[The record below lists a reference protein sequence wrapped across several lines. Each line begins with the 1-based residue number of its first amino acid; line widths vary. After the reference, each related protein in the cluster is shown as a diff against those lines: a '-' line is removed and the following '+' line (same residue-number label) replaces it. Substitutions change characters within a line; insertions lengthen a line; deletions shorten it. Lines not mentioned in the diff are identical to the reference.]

1 MKKRSK
7 TAKIVINVILT
18 LLTVVWV
25 FPLIFAVFTSFKSKQ
40 DYALSNFWDWP
51 KANFLLDNFQY
62 VQDNADLLTGM
73 LNSLLYSFCAAF
85 FCVAIAL
92 LAAYAIAHL
101 QIKFRMFWFLFIYS
115 GTIFPLQIYLIPV
128 YKGYSSLGLFDTKLG
143 MALFYIA
150 VCVPFALFV
159 FRNFFIDIP
168 AEICESAKIDGASDL
183 GILLRIMLP
192 MATAPVSVVFLTQF
206 AWSWN
211 DLMFGLTFTKSF
223 DVRPVMS
230 ALAQMGQQHLPALM
244 LGCAVASIP
253 TLALFFILQRN
264 FETGFVYTAK

>member
-1 MKKRSK
+1 MK
-7 TAKIVINVILT
+7 
-18 LLTVVWV
+18 
-25 FPLIFAVFTSFKSKQ
+25 
-40 DYALSNFWDWP
+40 
-51 KANFLLDNFQY
+51 
-62 VQDNADLLTGM
+62 
-73 LNSLLYSFCAAF
+73 
-85 FCVAIAL
+85 
-92 LAAYAIAHL
+92 
-101 QIKFRMFWFLFIYS
+101 QIYPS
-115 GTIFPLQIYLIPV
+115 YTIFPLQIYLIPV